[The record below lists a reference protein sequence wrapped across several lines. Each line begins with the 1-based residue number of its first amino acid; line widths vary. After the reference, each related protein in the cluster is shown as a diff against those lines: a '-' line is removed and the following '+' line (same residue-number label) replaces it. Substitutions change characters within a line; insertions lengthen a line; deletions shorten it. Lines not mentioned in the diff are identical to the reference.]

1 MTFSKVAPCL
11 LHVAG
16 ELFPKQGWTFK
27 AQART
32 EMLLKPRGKSIRNRA
47 NTLLHLVLV
56 PCVDATGFFP
66 S

>member
-1 MTFSKVAPCL
+1 MTFSKVAPCP
-11 LHVAG
+11 LHAAG
-16 ELFPKQGWTFK
+16 ELFPKRGWTFK

-32 EMLLKPRGKSIRNRA
+32 EMLLKARGESIRNGA

-56 PCVDATGFFP
+56 PCVDAMGFFP